1 MQLSLWEIPGQKGKD
16 MPRLPIEGLQPG
28 NSIKKQAFL
37 LREKTLTAT
46 RSGSALLRVVLGD
59 RSGSIPGIMFDA
71 PVPLF
76 QALKV
81 GKGVEVTGKV
91 EEYRDAPQIRL
102 DGIAPTEI
110 ADLGDFLPSALR
122 PIGEMQRE
130 LDSAIDSVT
139 QPGLKGLLV
148 SLLGVGASNRAAFR
162 EAPAA
167 KRMHHACRGGLLE
180 HTLSVV
186 SLTEAACRAHA
197 ELNRDLALTLAILHD
212 LGKVRAYD
220 PTTFELTDEGSLW
233 GHLYISASMVEAA
246 IVEVTGFDPQ
256 LRLRV
261 VHGILAHHGT
271 LEHGSPVVPMT
282 PEAIAVHHADAMD
295 ADLQGAAE
303 TLGRPEA
310 QGGAYTGY
318 SQMHDTRLYRGLGE
332 DSEGYLGSGTD

>member
-1 MQLSLWEIPGQKGKD
+1 MA
-16 MPRLPIEGLQPG
+16 RLPIDGMQSG
-28 NSIKKQAFL
+28 DSVRKQAFL

-59 RSGSIPGIMFDA
+59 RTGSIPGIMFDA
-71 PVPLF
+71 SEKVF
-76 QALKV
+76 RALNV

-91 EEYRDAPQIRL
+91 EEYRDSRQIRL

-110 ADLGDFLPSALR
+110 ADLGDYLPPASR

-130 LDSAIDSVT
+130 LDDAIESVV
-139 QPGLKGLLV
+139 QPDLKRLLV
-148 SLLGVGASNRAAFR
+148 TLLGSGATDRAAFR

-186 SLTEAACRAHA
+186 SLTEAACRAHTA
-197 ELNRDLALTLAILHD
+197 LSRDLALTLAVLHD
-212 LGKVRAYD
+212 LGKLRAYD

-246 IVEVTGFDPQ
+246 IKELAGFDPQ

-271 LEHGSPVVPMT
+271 MEHGSPVLPMT
-282 PEAIAVHHADAMD
+282 PEAMAVHHADAMD

-310 QGGAYTGY
+310 QGGAYTGF

-332 DSEGYLGSGTD
+332 DSEGYL